1 MFTGQNL
8 PDRRVPPLL
17 VVTDEPLV
25 EDGSPCRDSTTSDST
40 TSDSTI
46 SERACSPGVFSV
58 DSDHRLRPLVG
69 TTACVSSAPKLLNG
83 LIPSVA
89 DTEWVDTKWFEGC
102 CGKKTAAARR
112 LLRQKD
118 CCHKRLLRQKE
129 TPGTPTKEAGR
140 QCSCGT
146 VEKWIGTFGPY
157 LRFKD
162 TPRAQS
168 ITPAHLLHFFF
179 LFRLLRRHSSC

>member
-17 VVTDEPLV
+17 VVADEPLV
-25 EDGSPCRDSTTSDST
+25 EDGSPYRDSTTSDST
-40 TSDSTI
+40 ISDSTI
-46 SERACSPGVFSV
+46 SERACSLSVFSV

-83 LIPSVA
+83 LIPNGLIPNGLRV
-89 DTEWVDTKWFEGC
+89 
-102 CGKKTAAARR
+102 AAAR
-112 LLRQKD
+112 
-118 CCHKRLLRQKE
+118 RLLRQKE